1 MTKDLSLYNPGNIEE
16 AMKFAK
22 AMSQSGLLQTILKE
36 TSKHFSSCT
45 MGI

>member
-22 AMSQSGLLQTILKE
+22 AMSQSGLVPD
-36 TSKHFSSCT
+36 HFK
-45 MGI
+45 GKPA